1 MNLQQELMQIQKEK
15 EKLYSEMLGLL
26 QENSTLQT
34 KVAEQNSM
42 QQSTKTQHEFE
53 KTQLLK
59 KLNNLQ
65 SSTSKLQ
72 EQNQRLQQKT
82 KRLEEQ
88 KAGWLQDKRL
98 QQENEKSRKHQTTM
112 TEQEQIIPAGS
123 TKDTEEH
130 NETQHE
136 AISCS
141 NGDSSSQRRADG
153 TFTPK
158 SPSSQPEVLQ
168 RRSGDLQCPCVLM
181 HRSTAGLPDKVASE
195 AGSDHGNRKT
205 EDEEQEEKEEG
216 EEQKED
222 EEEDEEKGTEL
233 MDISHSSVVES
244 SSERSPKETEPSS
257 APTKATSLE
266 SSTSENSDDRMT
278 QVKEQ
283 PEKRQNGEPDRP
295 RATTAVS
302 TVGPEESLES
312 AESEVDSLTLQW
324 CEKLQQTFQL
334 MKDQRPIIQKCLTER
349 LNKLGMKP
357 DQAGLKEDEYKSILL
372 KMHTDLEKSKV
383 MNPYYRKIQA
393 KLCNRVEKR
402 TLMKMPPGVVF
413 SRRKGVR
420 SECIE
425 DERAHGVKEV
435 KQAESQ
441 ACKEWRNQIISK
453 ELMVKMDARVFN
465 INIVILA
472 LCLQRFTRD
481 LILKF
486 SPVSKTIQ
494 SVPFR
499 MAVFPCVLS
508 RT

>member
-420 SECIE
+420 KRRYVCPLETIPEESE
-425 DERAHGVKEV
+425 DD
-435 KQAESQ
+435 ST
-441 ACKEWRNQIISK
+441 
-453 ELMVKMDARVFN
+453 ELHS
-465 INIVILA
+465 
-472 LCLQRFTRD
+472 CG
-481 LILKF
+481 
-486 SPVSKTIQ
+486 
-494 SVPFR
+494 
-499 MAVFPCVLS
+499 
-508 RT
+508 